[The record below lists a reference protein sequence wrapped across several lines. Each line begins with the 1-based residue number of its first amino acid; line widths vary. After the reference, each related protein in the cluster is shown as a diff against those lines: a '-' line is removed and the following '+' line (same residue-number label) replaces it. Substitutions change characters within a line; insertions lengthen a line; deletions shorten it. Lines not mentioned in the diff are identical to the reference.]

1 MFRFVLNVISE
12 GVSSRDDNV
21 SFFFQK
27 REKGDITIRGND
39 LPGCSIFLLILQRK
53 KNGNSLY
60 VYYIL
65 MDYNEK
71 ESN

>member
-27 REKGDITIRGND
+27 REKGDIAICGND
-39 LPGCSIFLLILQRK
+39 LPGSSIFLLILQRK
-53 KNGNSLY
+53 LTIRLLHFDGLQRKG
-60 VYYIL
+60 I
-65 MDYNEK
+65 
-71 ESN
+71 